1 MPRSSALRSD
11 QQFGHSQLITPACTL
26 HAGKLPTH
34 TSDPMQSHDAVP
46 PQAAGIGSQR
56 GHPCGPNATSC
67 THTVPSGHS
76 AHSGTTSHSA
86 AGTHFP
92 VQHAGDVSAT
102 SPTGHGGGSESHAT
116 LLPSQLSRS
125 VWHTPNR
132 HIAFSTPYSEHFACL
147 HCISQSPGL
156 TPAGIP
162 SHVQQSLCS
171 MQSPSTAHA
180 SAPPPVVSAPPPV
193 VPPPVD
199 PPPVVITPVIPPVPP
214 VAPLELASSP
224 VVSAPVVTPVP
235 PVAPPVA
242 SPELLPEL
250 APVEPPV
257 SVVSPFCGPH
267 PDPAIVQITPNKQ
280 SR

>member
-1 MPRSSALRSD
+1 
-11 QQFGHSQLITPACTL
+11 LITPACTL

-102 SPTGHGGGSESHAT
+102 SPAGHGGGSESHAT

-147 HCISQSPGL
+147 HCISQSVGFSPTG
-156 TPAGIP
+156 TP
-162 SHVQQSLCS
+162 SHAQQSLCS
-171 MQSPSTAHA
+171 LQSPSTAHA
-180 SAPPPVVSAPPPV
+180 SAPPPVVSD
-193 VPPPVD
+193 PPPVD
-199 PPPVVITPVIPPVPP
+199 PPPVVPPP
-214 VAPLELASSP
+214 P
-224 VVSAPVVTPVP
+224 VVSDPVVALAPVVVTPPELDPSLVP
-235 PVAPPVA
+235 TDPPVVPLPVAPPVVT

-250 APVEPPV
+250 EPPV

-267 PDPAIVQITPNKQ
+267 PDPAIVHNAPNKQ

>member
-1 MPRSSALRSD
+1 M
-11 QQFGHSQLITPACTL
+11 ITPACTL

-147 HCISQSPGL
+147 HCMSQSVGFSPTG
-156 TPAGIP
+156 TP
-162 SHVQQSLCS
+162 SHAQQSLCS
-171 MQSPSTAHA
+171 LQSPSTAHA
-180 SAPPPVVSAPPPV
+180 SAPPPVVSD
-193 VPPPVD
+193 PPVD
-199 PPPVVITPVIPPVPP
+199 PPPVVSDPVVALDPLVPPPELPADPSLVPPDPPVVPPDPP
-214 VAPLELASSP
+214 VAP
-224 VVSAPVVTPVP
+224 VVT
-235 PVAPPVA
+235 

-267 PDPAIVQITPNKQ
+267 PDPAIVHNAPNKQ